1 MTHPDFC
8 FVDTAFGNPNLRN
21 NPMRIGD
28 VPKAMPKN
36 TPDCHCTWH
45 RFPQAYM
52 DHYQQNWMVRDGK
65 KYQSTAKY
73 PGPSYAD
80 FLPFD
85 IDSDSLL
92 EAHVAVRDFLARLE
106 ADFGIRDGVYCYFS
120 GSKGFHI
127 AVAAPVFGGWEP
139 SPALAGNLKKL
150 AMRLVGD
157 VKIDTGVY
165 DKNRLWRIPN
175 TVNKKSGL
183 HKIPL
188 SVAEVVE
195 LPLESILEM
204 AKAPVAAPRPKYDN
218 APAVEGA
225 VVLWQAVQSEKQ
237 EKKPEKPNAT
247 ELFDT
252 ALREGQQRDV
262 RAFEIARRLRDSHV
276 PPGMALEILKLWD
289 KNLEESLTAT
299 DGDDILEKKIQNA
312 YGDVAPDGS
321 RITIDAIRGTDELAE
336 DYDAYV
342 QLVKQRQVTLGV
354 PTIDRLIRGIAPGE
368 VCTVIAKTGVGK
380 TVFGQNALAHVAV
393 CHDTHSL
400 FCSMEQPK
408 AQVFERFAQLS
419 VGRSGR
425 EIESDWD
432 DDFERL
438 RIIEAVRE
446 RLRDKVWTIDVP
458 HLKLEEIEDAVRLTE
473 EKSGEP
479 IGLLVIDYMG
489 LMDAK
494 ALDRTLYGQISE
506 AARQTKTLAKRLSV
520 AVVVLCQVA
529 RSSTDFGDMPLNISS
544 ARESGAIEESAD
556 FIIGLYRPNILKL
569 EGKNDDTMTVQL
581 LKNRK
586 GPAGIEVECNFDGAR
601 MRISEREKYGEF
613 HVPPESDK
621 KREVN
626 QWWTTR

>member
-1 MTHPDFC
+1 MKHPDYC
-8 FVDTAFGNPNLRN
+8 FVDTAFGSPNLRN

-28 VPKAMPKN
+28 VPRAMPKN
-36 TPDCHCTWH
+36 ASNCHCTWH

-73 PGPSYAD
+73 LGPSYAD

-92 EAHVAVRDFLARLE
+92 EAQSVAREFLARLE
-106 ADFGIRDGVYCYFS
+106 SDFNIRDGVYCWFS

-127 AVAAPVFGGWEP
+127 LIASSVFGGWEP
-139 SPALAGNLKKL
+139 SPLLAGNLKKL
-150 AMRLVGD
+150 AVRLAGD
-157 VKIDTGVY
+157 VKIDTAVY

-188 SVAEVVE
+188 TIGEIVE
-195 LPLESILEM
+195 MPLEAILDK
-204 AKAPVAAPRPKYDN
+204 AKAPRKMSRSKYDD
-218 APAVEGA
+218 APIVEGA
-225 VVLWQAVQSEKQ
+225 VVLWQAVQSEKL
-237 EKKPEKPNAT
+237 ESKAKPDAGQ
-247 ELFDT
+247 LFDT

-262 RAFEIARRLRDSHV
+262 RAFEIARRLRDFRV

-289 KNLEESLTAT
+289 ANLEEPLTGT
-299 DGDDILEKKIQNA
+299 DGADVLEKKIQNA
-312 YGDVAPDGS
+312 YGDVTAEGS
-321 RITIDAIRGTDELAE
+321 RITLSAIRGADELAE

-342 QLVKQRQVTLGV
+342 QLIKQRQVTLGV
-354 PTIDRLIRGIAPGE
+354 PTIDKHIRGIAPGE

-380 TVFGQNALAHVAV
+380 TVFGQNMLVHVAAK
-393 CHDTHSL
+393 HDTHSL

-408 AQVFERFAQLS
+408 AQVFERFAQMS
-419 VGRSGR
+419 MGREGR
-425 EIESDWD
+425 EIESGWGDS
-432 DDFERL
+432 FERL

-446 RLRDKVWTIDVP
+446 RLLDKVWTIDVP
-458 HLKLEEIEDAVRLTE
+458 HLRFEEIEDAKRLAE
-473 EKSGEP
+473 EKSGET

-494 ALDRTLYGQISE
+494 ALDRSLYGQISE
-506 AARQTKTLAKRLSV
+506 AARQMKTLAKQLSV

-529 RSSTDFGDMPLNISS
+529 RSTADSGDLPLNISS

-556 FIIGLYRPNILKL
+556 FMIGLYRPNILKP
-569 EGKNDDTMTVQL
+569 EGKPDDTMMVQI

-586 GPAGIEVECNFDGAR
+586 GQTGIEVECVFDGAR
-601 MRISEREKYGEF
+601 MRIGEREKFQRHEGNGQ
-613 HVPPESDK
+613 VQKES
-621 KREVN
+621 EEN
-626 QWWTTR
+626 QWWTAR